1 MSVAI
6 TMNTRREFLR
16 VGGLGALGLSLPQ
29 LLASDRPGKSA
40 KADSCIIIFLNGGA
54 PHLDMWDM
62 KPNAPK
68 EIRGEFSPIRSTVPG
83 MQVCELLPK
92 LAKQMHHTTL
102 VRSMHHS
109 VNNSHA
115 AAVYAALTGH
125 DRGEFGGGFRPDDYP
140 GIGSVMTKLRPPR
153 RNALPYVALPYKTQE
168 GAGGPL
174 QPGFLAG
181 FIGASHDPFWVLND
195 PNKPNFQVRNFTLP
209 LGVTDQRMSQRD
221 NLLQSLEKGL
231 RGKLTN
237 GRTPYEAMTDFQRR
251 AFDLLTS
258 DATQQAFK
266 LERESSAMRDRY
278 GRNIY
283 GQSILLARRLIEAG
297 TRVVTMSWAPDANAT
312 WDTPTGNFK
321 KLKNTLLPPFDA
333 ASSSLI
339 ADLKQRGLL
348 DRTIVAVLGD
358 FGRTPRIND
367 KQAGRD
373 HWNSCYSVMLA
384 GGGFKGGYIHG
395 ASDRTGSLPAKQP
408 VTPGD
413 IVATIYNQ
421 LGIDH
426 NTELYDSLERP
437 HMLVPKG
444 RVIDGLLV

>member
-1 MSVAI
+1 
-6 TMNTRREFLR
+6 
-16 VGGLGALGLSLPQ
+16 
-29 LLASDRPGKSA
+29 
-40 KADSCIIIFLNGGA
+40 
-54 PHLDMWDM
+54 
-62 KPNAPK
+62 
-68 EIRGEFSPIRSTVPG
+68 
-83 MQVCELLPK
+83 
-92 LAKQMHHTTL
+92 
-102 VRSMHHS
+102 
-109 VNNSHA
+109 
-115 AAVYAALTGH
+115 
-125 DRGEFGGGFRPDDYP
+125 
-140 GIGSVMTKLRPPR
+140 
-153 RNALPYVALPYKTQE
+153 
-168 GAGGPL
+168 
-174 QPGFLAG
+174 
-181 FIGASHDPFWVLND
+181 
-195 PNKPNFQVRNFTLP
+195 
-209 LGVTDQRMSQRD
+209 
-221 NLLQSLEKGL
+221 
-231 RGKLTN
+231 
-237 GRTPYEAMTDFQRR
+237 MTDFQHR

-258 DATQQAFK
+258 ETTQQAFK
-266 LERESSAMRDRY
+266 LERESSAMRDNY
-278 GRNIY
+278 GHNIY

-312 WDTPTGNFK
+312 WDTHTGNFK

-339 ADLKQRGLL
+339 ADLKQRDLL

-367 KQAGRD
+367 KDAGRD
-373 HWNSCYSVMLA
+373 HWNSCYTVMLA

-395 ASDRTGSLPAKQP
+395 ASDRTGSLPAEQP